1 MTDKCTS
8 PEGHKYEPEYN
19 ITIWIESWRCVYC
32 KQLASTEKIKV
43 SLNEHAPLT
52 EMVRDAYKACYSE
65 NMECPWCFG
74 HIGHNNERHEDD
86 CPWRVKYD
94 RR

>member
-43 SLNEHAPLT
+43 SLNEHASLT
-52 EMVRDAYKACYSE
+52 EKVERYKWELEKFLLVYAYTLHPKQAQGLRAIIEYC
-65 NMECPWCFG
+65 ECPSG
-74 HIGHNNERHEDD
+74 E
-86 CPWRVKYD
+86 
-94 RR
+94 